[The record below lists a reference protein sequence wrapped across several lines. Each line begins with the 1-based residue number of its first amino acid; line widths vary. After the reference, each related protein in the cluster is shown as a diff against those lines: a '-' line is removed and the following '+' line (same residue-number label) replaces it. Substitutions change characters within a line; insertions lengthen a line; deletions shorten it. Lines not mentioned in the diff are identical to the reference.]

1 MTQAKEKSA
10 LKRCGAAALA
20 LMLAIILVGGGNRL
34 QAQVLAVPGNMPI
47 LYQEIPEYVNVRSRA
62 RHKIK
67 LSQCTIALRE
77 DGYYI
82 MSGDREFVILNQNPA
97 CLKRFAGKMVTVHGR
112 TTESVVPWFRLYF
125 VVVDDINGMKYDG
138 KVGPW
143 AMREP
148 TDAEIRYWN
157 LHKRLPPATQ
167 KFMAYLAL
175 PKSAH
180 DLRFAGDSAG
190 SDTLAYRTITS
201 EDDQSLPVADVNRQL
216 TSTQRQ
222 LTGIEQKMAKPS
234 YRGIY
239 SVPEADWNA
248 TDWSLY
254 MDSQGGG

>member
-10 LKRCGAAALA
+10 LKRCGAAA

-34 QAQVLAVPGNMPI
+34 QAQVLAVPANMPI
-47 LYQEIPEYVNVRSRA
+47 LYKEIPDYVKERSRA
-62 RHKIK
+62 RYKIK
-67 LSQCTIALRE
+67 LSQCQIVFRE
-77 DGYYI
+77 DGYYLL
-82 MSGDREFVILNQNPA
+82 SGDREFVILNQNPA
-97 CLKRFAGKMVTVHGR
+97 CLKRFAGKMVAVQGR
-112 TTESVVPWFRLYF
+112 TTESVVSWFSLYF

-143 AMREP
+143 MMREP
-148 TDAEIRYWN
+148 TDEEIRSWN

-167 KFMAYLAL
+167 KFMTYLAL
-175 PKSAH
+175 PKSAS
-180 DLRFAGDSAG
+180 DVRFAGSEAG
-190 SDTLAYRTITS
+190 SNTLAYGTITS
-201 EDDQSLPVADVNRQL
+201 EDNQSLPVADVNRQL
-216 TSTQRQ
+216 TSIQRQ
-222 LTGIEQKMAKPS
+222 LTGIEQKMAKPP